1 MNNKRRVKICGVNIT
16 LDTNID
22 TELDKVKELVASLNE
37 VKEKANLIQFISI
50 KEFTKLTGWSER
62 TVQELYNR
70 QDFPSTDFGK
80 EKKAEVHAI
89 IDYFKVPRR
98 K

>member
-1 MNNKRRVKICGVNIT
+1 METN
-16 LDTNID
+16 LD
-22 TELDKVKELVASLNE
+22 EQLDKVKDLINSLNE

-50 KEFTKLTGWSER
+50 SEFSKLTGWSEK

-70 QDFPSTDFGK
+70 PDFPSTNFGK

>member
-1 MNNKRRVKICGVNIT
+1 MAVKIA
-16 LDTNID
+16 LDTDID
-22 TELDKVKELVASLNE
+22 LEIEKIKELVRHLE
-37 VKEKANLIQFISI
+37 LVKEKTNMINFISI
-50 KEFTKLTGWSER
+50 KEFSEITGWGEK

-70 QDFPSTDFGK
+70 PDFPSTNFGR

-89 IDYFKVPRR
+89 IQYFSVPRR

>member
-1 MNNKRRVKICGVNIT
+1 MNIA
-16 LDTNID
+16 LDTDIGK
-22 TELDKVKELVASLNE
+22 ELDKVKELVACLNE

-50 KEFTKLTGWSER
+50 KEFSSLTGWSEK

-70 QDFPSTDFGK
+70 ADFPSTDFGK

-89 IDYFKVPRR
+89 LEYFKVPRR

>member
-1 MNNKRRVKICGVNIT
+1 MLEVKV
-16 LDTNID
+16 DTNIS
-22 TELDKVKELVASLNE
+22 EEIEKVKDLIKHLDIVQ
-37 VKEKANLIQFISI
+37 EKTKLIQFISI
-50 KEFTKLTGWSER
+50 KEFSQLSGWSEK
-62 TVQELYNR
+62 TVQELYNKP
-70 QDFPSTDFGK
+70 DFPSTDLGK

>member
-1 MNNKRRVKICGVNIT
+1 MKVT
-16 LDTNID
+16 LDTD
-22 TELDKVKELVASLNE
+22 LDEQLDKIKELIKSLKE
-37 VKEKANLIQFISI
+37 VEERANLIQFISI
-50 KEFTKLTGWSER
+50 KDFVELTGWSEK

-70 QDFPSTDFGK
+70 PDFPSTDYGK

-89 IDYFKVPRR
+89 INYFKVPRR

>member
-1 MNNKRRVKICGVNIT
+1 MQVAINTDLDQELEKVNKLLKG
-16 LDTNID
+16 L
-22 TELDKVKELVASLNE
+22 EE
-37 VKEKANLIQFISI
+37 VKEKAQLIQFVGI
-50 KEFTKLTGWSER
+50 KEFCEMTNWSEK

-70 QDFPSTDFGK
+70 PDFPSTDFGK

-89 IDYFKVPRR
+89 INYFSVPRR

>member
-1 MNNKRRVKICGVNIT
+1 MQGVQVVV
-16 LDTNID
+16 DTNID
-22 TELDKVKELVASLNE
+22 EQLDKAKELINVLKEVNE
-37 VKEKANLIQFISI
+37 TAQLIRFISI
-50 KEFTKLTGWSER
+50 KEFSELTGWSEK

-70 QDFPSTDFGK
+70 KDFPSTDFGK

-89 IDYFKVPRR
+89 INYFSVPRR

>member
-1 MNNKRRVKICGVNIT
+1 MKVA
-16 LDTNID
+16 LDTD
-22 TELDKVKELVASLNE
+22 LDEQLDKIKELIKSLKE
-37 VKEKANLIQFISI
+37 VEERANLIQFISI
-50 KEFTKLTGWSER
+50 KDFVELTGWSEK

-70 QDFPSTDFGK
+70 PDFPSTDYGK

-89 IDYFKVPRR
+89 INYFKVPRR

>member
-1 MNNKRRVKICGVNIT
+1 M
-16 LDTNID
+16 DTNLD
-22 TELDKVKELVASLNE
+22 EELNKVKELVACLNE
-37 VKEKANLIQFISI
+37 VKEKTNLIQFISI
-50 KEFTKLTGWSER
+50 KEFSKITGWSEK

-70 QDFPSTDFGK
+70 KDFPSTDYGK

-89 IDYFKVPRR
+89 INYFSVPRR

>member
-1 MNNKRRVKICGVNIT
+1 MSVTVT
-16 LDTNID
+16 MDTNIGD
-22 TELDKVKELVASLNE
+22 ELDKVKELIKELNTL
-37 VKEKANLIQFISI
+37 KENAQLIQFVSI
-50 KEFTKLTGWSER
+50 KEFSKLTGWSEK

-70 QDFPSTDFGK
+70 ADFPATNYGK

-89 IDYFKVPRR
+89 IQYFSVPRR